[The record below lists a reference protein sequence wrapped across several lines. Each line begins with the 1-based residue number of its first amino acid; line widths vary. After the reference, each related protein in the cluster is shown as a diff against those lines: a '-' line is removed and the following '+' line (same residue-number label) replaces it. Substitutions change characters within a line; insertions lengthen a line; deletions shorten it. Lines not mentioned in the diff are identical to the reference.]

1 MDLKAAMISLG
12 EMEIGSILLE
22 GGGTLNG
29 AMLESGL
36 VDRIILFFAPK
47 IVGGGTEAKGTFV
60 FPGVE
65 LMKDAI
71 SLEGLEVKVLG
82 DNVCISGTPVR

>member
-1 MDLKAAMISLG
+1 MVKLG
-12 EMEIGSILLE
+12 EMEISSILLE

-36 VDRIILFFAPK
+36 VDRVVLFYAPK
-47 IVGGGTEAKGTFV
+47 IVGGGSESPGTFD
-60 FPGVE
+60 FPGVA

-71 SLEGLEVKVLG
+71 TLEGLEVEVLG